1 MERRSEDAASDG
13 TVPYS
18 DSPLGSA
25 PPESPGAR
33 AGAGQGIYYG
43 WVILLGGFL
52 VLYWFYGIQFS
63 FGLFLPDIEA
73 SLAPGQRALI
83 TLAFTIQASIYG
95 FASVVT
101 GLATDRWGPR
111 PVFLAGALL
120 IAAGLLWM
128 SQARSLWELY
138 LSYGLAGGLAM
149 GTTWVP
155 ITSTAVKWF
164 VARRGTALG
173 LVASGIAVG
182 QLTVPPFAG
191 AVLVPLGWRT
201 AYLVYGLVLFVV
213 FALVALF
220 MERDPESKGLLPDAG
235 RQATHAGFVETEENF
250 TLQEAARSSA
260 MWLVTVTLTLV
271 WSVVYLPSI
280 HLPPFLR
287 DELGGSA
294 QLGSLTLS
302 AIAVGSILAR
312 TVGGPLSDR
321 TGHQRTMLVAI
332 AVQALAFAIMALSA
346 FLASLPLAYLG
357 ALVYGLSYGT
367 ITVLQS
373 VVLAD
378 LFGRRY
384 ASSIAGVVFA
394 ISGTF
399 LGVGVFIAGLLY
411 QLTGGY
417 GGAFLLGSII
427 SLLAVPCFAL
437 VRKPQRR
444 QAAALG

>member
-1 MERRSEDAASDG
+1 M
-13 TVPYS
+13 
-18 DSPLGSA
+18 
-25 PPESPGAR
+25 
-33 AGAGQGIYYG
+33 
-43 WVILLGGFL
+43 
-52 VLYWFYGIQFS
+52 
-63 FGLFLPDIEA
+63 
-73 SLAPGQRALI
+73 
-83 TLAFTIQASIYG
+83 
-95 FASVVT
+95 
-101 GLATDRWGPR
+101 
-111 PVFLAGALL
+111 
-120 IAAGLLWM
+120 
-128 SQARSLWELY
+128 
-138 LSYGLAGGLAM
+138 
-149 GTTWVP
+149 
-155 ITSTAVKWF
+155 
-164 VARRGTALG
+164 
-173 LVASGIAVG
+173 
-182 QLTVPPFAG
+182 
-191 AVLVPLGWRT
+191 
-201 AYLVYGLVLFVV
+201 
-213 FALVALF
+213 
-220 MERDPESKGLLPDAG
+220 
-235 RQATHAGFVETEENF
+235 
-250 TLQEAARSSA
+250 
-260 MWLVTVTLTLV
+260 
-271 WSVVYLPSI
+271 VYLPSI

-302 AIAVGSILAR
+302 TIAVGSILAR
-312 TVGGPLSDR
+312 TLGGPLSDR
-321 TGHQRTMLVAI
+321 AGHLRTMLVAI
-332 AVQALAFAIMALSA
+332 VVQALAFAIMALSA

>member
-1 MERRSEDAASDG
+1 MERAEGEPVGVGRRLL
-13 TVPYS
+13 P
-18 DSPLGSA
+18 
-25 PPESPGAR
+25 R
-33 AGAGQGIYYG
+33 AGFYYG

-52 VLYWFYGIQFS
+52 VLYFSYGVQFS

-138 LSYGLAGGLAM
+138 LSYGLAVGLAM
-149 GTTWVP
+149 STTWVP

-173 LVASGIAVG
+173 LVASGVAAG
-182 QLTVPPFAG
+182 QLTVPLFAG

-260 MWLVTVTLTLV
+260 MWLVTATLV
-271 WSVVYLPSI
+271 LVLSVVYLPSI

-357 ALVYGLSYGT
+357 ALVYGLGYGT
-367 ITVLQS
+367 ISALYS

-378 LFGRRY
+378 LFGRRF
-384 ASSIAGVVFA
+384 ASSISGVVFA
-394 ISGTF
+394 IAGTF
-399 LGVGVFIAGLLY
+399 MGMGVFAAGLFY
-411 QLTGGY
+411 QMTGGY

-437 VRKPQRR
+437 VRKPDRR
-444 QAAALG
+444 QPLEAIA